1 MVKVNFINQAESF
14 MSGSYKVRYLWCNGK
29 KNSGK
34 KLNKIET
41 RLAER
46 KQKMNSL
53 KIKC

>member
-1 MVKVNFINQAESF
+1 MVKVNFINLNESF
-14 MSGSYKVRYLWCNGK
+14 MSESYKLRYLWCNGK

-46 KQKMNSL
+46 K
-53 KIKC
+53 

>member
-1 MVKVNFINQAESF
+1 MVKVNFINRNESF
-14 MSGSYKVRYLWCNGK
+14 TSESYKLRYLWWNGK

-46 KQKMNSL
+46 K
-53 KIKC
+53 